1 MKGFHSYRL
10 RSRAAMAQW
19 GLVAVF
25 TVLAGTFFRLQV
37 IQYQRFQ
44 LRAEDNRVR
53 SVPLMAPRG
62 PILDRD
68 GRIIAEN
75 VPGFA
80 VKFLA
85 RSEDSLRA
93 VLARV
98 QDIIHLDS
106 LHLERVVQRYR
117 RARHLPAM
125 LTADGSFEMISQLEE
140 HRALLPGMVIESEPK
155 RHYPHGAALAHVVG
169 YVGEV
174 NEDDLATGRFPGA
187 RLGTMVGRGGL
198 EEEYDAVLR
207 GLPGV
212 RFIEVSAIGRL
223 VREAGVAPTLLP
235 TGGQPLRT
243 TIDIDLQVFID
254 SLWRV
259 RHPGRRGALVALGP
273 DGEVLASYSAPTYD
287 PNLFIG
293 GISESEWRLMVS
305 DPSKPLF
312 NRAIQ
317 ARYPPASPFKLAV
330 AAMGLKRGIVTP
342 GSYMPQPC
350 RGGLRLG
357 NRFFR
362 CWKREGHGRLDL
374 TGAIRE
380 SCDVY
385 FYQLGAR
392 LGLNAILEDGLAMG
406 FRERSGV
413 DLQSEARSIYPY
425 STAYFD
431 QVYGPRGWTAQGA
444 EFNMAIGQGDNAQ
457 TLMNMVKFYQA
468 LAGDGWLDAPYL
480 VQRRSDARH
489 DLGLT
494 PSQLEALRTAMVE
507 VVETGTAV
515 RSRRSDL
522 AIAGKTGTA
531 QNSHGA
537 DHGWFIGFAPADD
550 PQIIV
555 GAIME
560 FAEHGSRVAPFV
572 ADVISRYVLGPDA
585 VEQRRFLMP
594 ADSAPRAVQIDPQA
608 SVDPNPSPPA
618 DSTYPVIPFVAP
630 FPLP

>member
-1 MKGFHSYRL
+1 MKGLHSYRL
-10 RSRAAMAQW
+10 RSRATLAQW

-25 TVLAGTFFRLQV
+25 AVLAGTFFRLQV
-37 IQYQRFQ
+37 VQFQRFQ
-44 LRAEDNRVR
+44 LRAEDNRIR
-53 SVPLMAPRG
+53 SVPLKAPRG

-85 RSEDSLRA
+85 PSEDSLRA

-98 QDIIHLDS
+98 QDIIPLDS

-117 RARHLPAM
+117 RARHLPA
-125 LTADGSFEMISQLEE
+125 LVTADGSFEIISRLEE

-155 RHYPHGAALAHVVG
+155 RHYPHGAALAHVIG

-198 EEEYDAVLR
+198 EEEYDQVLR
-207 GLPGV
+207 GRSGI
-212 RFIEVSAIGRL
+212 RFIEVNAIGRL

-235 TGGQPLRT
+235 TEGQPLHT
-243 TIDIDLQVFID
+243 TIDIDLQVFVD

-259 RHPGRRGALVALGP
+259 RHPGRRGAVVALSL
-273 DGEVLASYSAPTYD
+273 DGKVLASYSAPTYD

-293 GISESEWRLMVS
+293 RISENEWRLMVG
-305 DPSKPLF
+305 DPAKPLF

-342 GSYMPQPC
+342 GSRMPQPC
-350 RGGLRLG
+350 RGGLGLG

-362 CWKREGHGRLDL
+362 CWKREGHGALDL

-392 LGLNAILEDGLAMG
+392 LGLNAILDEGLAMG
-406 FRERSGV
+406 FRERSGL

-431 QVYGPRGWTAQGA
+431 QIYGPRGWTAQGA

-468 LAGDGWLDAPYL
+468 LAGDGSSDAPYL
-480 VQRRSDARH
+480 VQQRDDAGH

-494 PSQLEALRTAMVE
+494 SAQLGALRAAMVE
-507 VVETGTAV
+507 VVETGTAIA
-515 RSRRSDL
+515 SRRLDL

-531 QNSHGA
+531 QNAHGE
-537 DHGWFIGFAPADD
+537 DHGWFIGFAPADN

-572 ADVISRYVLGPDA
+572 ADVMSRFVLGPDA
-585 VEQRRFLMP
+585 VVQRQFLMP

-608 SVDPNPSPPA
+608 EVDPNPSPPP
-618 DSTYPVIPFVAP
+618 DSTYPIIPFVAP